1 MSLEQLC
8 WRNSRQNSK
17 GKIKMEFCPKC
28 GAVLIQKRKNFGC
41 ARCNYSSKDKIKI
54 TTSEKIGEK
63 GEIGVISGKDTE
75 TLPVV
80 AEKCKKCGNEKA
92 FFWTVQT
99 RAGDEAET
107 KFFKCTKCEHIWREY
122 R

>member
-1 MSLEQLC
+1 
-8 WRNSRQNSK
+8 
-17 GKIKMEFCPKC
+17 MEFCPKC
-28 GAVLIQKRKNFGC
+28 GSVLIQKRKNFGC
-41 ARCNYSSKDKIKI
+41 ARCGYSSKEKIKI
-54 TTSEKIGEK
+54 STSEKIEK
-63 GEIGVISGKDTE
+63 KGDIGVVTEKDTE
-75 TLPVV
+75 TLPIV

-107 KFFKCTKCEHIWREY
+107 KFFKCTKCAHIWREY